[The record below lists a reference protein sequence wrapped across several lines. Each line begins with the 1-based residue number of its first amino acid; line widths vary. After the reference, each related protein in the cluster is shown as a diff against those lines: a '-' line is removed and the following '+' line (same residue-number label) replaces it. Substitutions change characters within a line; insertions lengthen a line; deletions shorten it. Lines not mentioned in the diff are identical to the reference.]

1 MKRIISSLCT
11 VLLAI
16 SAIGQNTTFKVG
28 DLTYEITSANTVEVH
43 DCATSATSVTIP
55 ETIVNTDDGITYNVT
70 SIGSNA
76 FWSCYNI
83 SSIEI
88 PNSITSIGASAF
100 VSCTTMTNIII
111 PNSVT
116 SIGNNAFQNCN
127 KLSSI
132 TLSNTLTSIGSS
144 TFRTCSSLISIVI
157 PNSVT
162 SISSQA
168 FLDCLSLTSVTLPE
182 NSIIAINAFDNA
194 GKRDT
199 INGVVY
205 AGNDTLNVSNYKF
218 TNTGFITFYLA
229 NQSYQATEASVEYCD
244 KNKSG
249 ALSIPESI
257 IHNGVSLP
265 ITVIKGKAFYNC
277 KYLTSI
283 TIPNTIKIIGTAGN
297 TSGAFE
303 NCSELKS
310 IIIGKNVEYIGKY
323 AFRTCKKLETITCL
337 AKIAPIFGDDVF
349 SNQANANKTLF
360 VPYGSNY
367 DSWQNIPYLKKT
379 NYLIQENDTV
389 TLQSDFMITNKVGL
403 INNGVLRIPYGKQLI
418 DTTNSVITGIIE
430 IETPILPTDKW
441 SFVGAPLSNYKLEA
455 IKPGTRDV
463 AVSTF
468 DYTTGN
474 WSNEWAT
481 IETPIGTGEGFFLWS
496 FANEPTV
503 FTTDSE
509 SGLQNY
515 SLNNAQEIVLTKN
528 LTTYQ
533 NGNWFALANP
543 YTFKLDVD
551 SIISQNKTK
560 IQGQDGIYKLN
571 NSGEFQYI
579 TEGEINVTEGFFL
592 NYTNSGKDTVRFS
605 KTQRKKNA
613 KTEKKKEYITLKLQD
628 KERETQLYF
637 SHNEKAKTN
646 YDIFDANKLFSLT
659 EITEPYFLTDG
670 VALVKEEV
678 DKLPYTATLNVRS
691 AESKEVKFII
701 DNIPEDIAVFL
712 LDNGQEILM
721 NNSAEYTTTITE
733 GENAERFQLLVKKQ
747 QRLEQI
753 KTNEITIRNQNRE
766 IYIETS
772 LDNLQVKVF
781 NSLGQEIFSTKEKI
795 FTLNKLS
802 AGAYLIK
809 AYNKNTIQT
818 AKIIIK

>member
-1 MKRIISSLCT
+1 MKKIVFLFFALLLANFVIGQETFQIENLTYKISS
-11 VLLAI
+11 
-16 SAIGQNTTFKVG
+16 S
-28 DLTYEITSANTVEVH
+28 NTVEVY
-43 DCATSATSVTIP
+43 DCETSATSVTIP
-55 ETIVNTDDGITYNVT
+55 ESVIAPNNSTTYNVT
-70 SIGSNA
+70 SIGEKA
-76 FWSCYNI
+76 FQYNY
-83 SSIEI
+83 SLEQVEI
-88 PNSITSIGASAF
+88 PNSVTTIGNSAF
-100 VSCTTMTNIII
+100 HNCTKLKEIII

-116 SIGNNAFQNCN
+116 TIGKNAFQKCN
-127 KLSSI
+127 NLPSI
-132 TLSNTLTSIGSS
+132 TLSNTLTSIDSNA
-144 TFRTCSSLISIVI
+144 FLDCSSLTTIVI

-162 SISSQA
+162 SIAHQA
-168 FLDCLSLTSVTLPE
+168 FANCSSLTSVTLPE
-182 NSIIAINAFDNA
+182 NATIAINAFDNA

-205 AGNDTLNVSNYKF
+205 SGNDTLNVSNYKF
-218 TNTGFITFYLA
+218 TNTGFLTFHLG
-229 NQSYQATEASVEYCD
+229 NETYQTTEASIEYCD
-244 KNKSG
+244 RNKIG
-249 ALSIPESI
+249 AFIIPESI
-257 IHNGVSLP
+257 THNGVSLST
-265 ITVIKGKAFYNC
+265 TVIKDDAFANC
-277 KYLTSI
+277 ANLTSI
-283 TIPNTIKIIGTAGN
+283 TIGKEI
-297 TSGAFE
+297 
-303 NCSELKS
+303 KS
-310 IIIGKNVEYIGKY
+310 IGNEAFYGCKNLGSII
-323 AFRTCKKLETITCL
+323 CL
-337 AKIAPIFGDDVF
+337 ATTAPKLGSQVF
-349 SNQANANKTLF
+349 NKTSNNRKLITPF
-360 VPYGSNY
+360 SSNY
-367 DSWQNIPYLKKT
+367 NFWKSYITWSKT
-379 NYLIQENDTV
+379 NYLIQENDTI
-389 TLQSDFMITNKVGL
+389 TLESDFMITNKVGL

-441 SFVGAPLSNYKLEA
+441 SFVGAPLSDYKLDA
-455 IKPGTRDV
+455 IKRGTRDV

-481 IETPIGTGEGFFLWS
+481 IATPIETGEGFLLWS

-509 SGLQNY
+509 GDLPDY
-515 SLNNAQEIVLTKN
+515 TLNNAQEIIVTKN

-571 NSGEFQYI
+571 NNGEFQYI

-592 NYTNSGKDTVRFS
+592 NYANSGKDTVSFS
-605 KTQRKKNA
+605 KTQRKRNA

-628 KERETQLYF
+628 KERETQLLF

-691 AESKEVKFII
+691 AESKEVQFRV
-701 DNIPEDIAVFL
+701 DNIPENITVFL

-733 GENAERFQLLVKKQ
+733 GKNAERFQLLVKKQ
-747 QRLEQI
+747 QRLEEI
-753 KTNEITIRNQNRE
+753 KTNEIAIKNNNRE

>member
-1 MKRIISSLCT
+1 MKKIVFLFFALLLANFVIGQETFQIGNLTYKISS
-11 VLLAI
+11 
-16 SAIGQNTTFKVG
+16 SNK
-28 DLTYEITSANTVEVH
+28 VEVY
-43 DCATSATSVTIP
+43 DCETSATSVTIP
-55 ETIVNTDDGITYNVT
+55 ESVIDTNNNTTYNVT
-70 SIGSNA
+70 SIGEKA
-76 FWSCYNI
+76 FQYNY
-83 SSIEI
+83 SLEQVEI
-88 PNSITSIGASAF
+88 PNSVTTIGNSAF
-100 VSCTTMTNIII
+100 HNCTKLKEIII

-116 SIGNNAFQNCN
+116 TIGKNAFQKCN
-127 KLSSI
+127 NLPSI
-132 TLSNTLTSIGSS
+132 TLSNTLTSIDSNA
-144 TFRTCSSLISIVI
+144 FLDCSSLTTIAI

-162 SISSQA
+162 SIAHQA
-168 FLDCLSLTSVTLPE
+168 FANCSSLTSVTLPE
-182 NSIIAINAFDNA
+182 NSIIAINAFENA

-244 KNKSG
+244 RSKIG
-249 ALSIPESI
+249 AFIIPESI
-257 IHNGVSLP
+257 THNGVSLST
-265 ITVIKGKAFYNC
+265 TVIKDNAFANYRE
-277 KYLTSI
+277 LTSI
-283 TIPNTIKIIGTAGN
+283 TIGKEIKNIEDA
-297 TSGAFE
+297 AFY
-303 NCSELKS
+303 NCSKLDS
-310 IIIGKNVEYIGKY
+310 II
-323 AFRTCKKLETITCL
+323 CL
-337 AKIAPIFGDDVF
+337 ATTAPKLGSQVF
-349 SNQANANKTLF
+349 NKTSNNRKLITPF
-360 VPYGSNY
+360 SSNY
-367 DSWQNIPYLKKT
+367 NFWKSYITWSKT
-379 NYLIQENDTV
+379 YHLIQENDTI
-389 TLQSDFMITNKVGL
+389 TLESDFMITNKVGL

-418 DTTNSVITGIIE
+418 DTTNGVITGIIE

-441 SFVGAPLSNYKLEA
+441 SFVGAPLSDYKLEV

-515 SLNNAQEIVLTKN
+515 SLNNAQEIIV
-528 LTTYQ
+528 YQ

-571 NSGEFQYI
+571 NNGEFQYI

-592 NYTNSGKDTVRFS
+592 NYANSGKDTVRFS
-605 KTQRKKNA
+605 KTQRKRNA

-628 KERETQLYF
+628 KERETQLLF

-678 DKLPYTATLNVRS
+678 DKLPYTATLNIRN
-691 AESKEVKFII
+691 AESKEIKFRV

-712 LDNGQEILM
+712 LDNRQEILM

-747 QRLEQI
+747 QRLEEI
-753 KTNEITIRNQNRE
+753 KTNEIAIKNNNRE

-772 LDNLQVKVF
+772 LDDLQVKVF

>member
-1 MKRIISSLCT
+1 MKKIVFLFFA
-11 VLLAI
+11 LLLTNLV
-16 SAIGQNTTFKVG
+16 IGQETFQIGVLIYKV
-28 DLTYEITSANTVEVH
+28 TSENTVEVN
-43 DCATSATSVTIP
+43 DCETSATSVIIP
-55 ETIVNTDDGITYNVT
+55 ENVINPNNGINYNVT
-70 SIGSNA
+70 SIGYKA
-76 FWSCYNI
+76 FYSYYNL

-88 PNSITSIGASAF
+88 PNSVTQIGANAF
-100 VSCTTMTNIII
+100 VSCTTMTNITI

-116 SIGNNAFQNCN
+116 TIGNNAFQGCN
-127 KLSSI
+127 NLSSI
-132 TLSNTLTSIGSS
+132 TLSNTLNSIGNN
-144 TFRTCSSLISIVI
+144 TFRNCINLTTIVI

-162 SISSQA
+162 SIASQA
-168 FLDCLSLTSVTLPE
+168 FLDCSSLTSVTLPE
-182 NSIIAINAFDNA
+182 NATIAINAFDNA

-218 TNTGFITFYLA
+218 TNTGFLTFHLGDET
-229 NQSYQATEASVEYCD
+229 YQATEASIEYCD
-244 KNKSG
+244 REKSG
-249 ALSIPESI
+249 AFFIPDSI
-257 IHNGVSLP
+257 IINCNSLP
-265 ITVIKGKAFYNC
+265 TTVIKDDAFANC
-277 KYLTSI
+277 TKLTSI
-283 TIPNTIKIIGTAGN
+283 TIGKEIKNIEDA
-297 TSGAFE
+297 AFY
-303 NCSELKS
+303 NCSKLDS
-310 IIIGKNVEYIGKY
+310 II
-323 AFRTCKKLETITCL
+323 CL
-337 AKIAPIFGDDVF
+337 ATTAPKLGSQVF
-349 SNQANANKTLF
+349 NETSNNRKLITPFSSNYNFWKYYITWNKT
-360 VPYGSNY
+360 Y
-367 DSWQNIPYLKKT
+367 
-379 NYLIQENDTV
+379 YLIQENDTV
-389 TLQSDFMITNKVGL
+389 TLESDFIITNKVGL

-441 SFVGAPLSNYKLEA
+441 SFVGAPLSDYKLEA
-455 IKPGTRDV
+455 IKRGTRDV

-481 IETPIGTGEGFFLWS
+481 IETPIETGEGFFLWS

-509 SGLQNY
+509 SDSQNY
-515 SLNNAQEIVLTKN
+515 SLNNAQEIIVTKN

-533 NGNWFALANP
+533 SGNWFALANP

-571 NSGEFQYI
+571 NNGEFQYI

-592 NYTNSGKDTVRFS
+592 NYANSGKDTVRFS
-605 KTQRKKNA
+605 KTQRKRNA

-691 AESKEVKFII
+691 SESKEIKFRV
-701 DNIPEDIAVFL
+701 DNIPEDITVFL

-721 NNSAEYTTTITE
+721 NNRAEYTTTITE

-747 QRLEQI
+747 QRLEEI
-753 KTNEITIRNQNRE
+753 KTNEIAIKNNNRE

-772 LDNLQVKVF
+772 LDNLQIKVF

-795 FTLNKLS
+795 FTLNQLS
-802 AGAYLIK
+802 VGAYLIK

>member
-1 MKRIISSLCT
+1 MKKIVFLFFA
-11 VLLAI
+11 LLLTNLV
-16 SAIGQNTTFKVG
+16 IGQETFQIGVLIYKV
-28 DLTYEITSANTVEVH
+28 TSENTVEVN
-43 DCATSATSVTIP
+43 DCETSATSVIIP
-55 ETIVNTDDGITYNVT
+55 ENVINPNNGINYNVT
-70 SIGSNA
+70 SIGYKA
-76 FWSCYNI
+76 FYSCYNL

-88 PNSITSIGASAF
+88 PNSVTQIGANAF
-100 VSCTTMTNIII
+100 VSCTTMTNITI

-116 SIGNNAFQNCN
+116 TIGNNAFQGCN
-127 KLSSI
+127 NLSSI
-132 TLSNTLTSIGSS
+132 TLSNTLNSIGNN
-144 TFRTCSSLISIVI
+144 TFRNCINLTTIVI

-162 SISSQA
+162 SIASQA
-168 FLDCLSLTSVTLPE
+168 FLDCSSLTSVTLPE
-182 NSIIAINAFDNA
+182 NATIAINAFDNA

-218 TNTGFITFYLA
+218 TNTGFLTFHLGDET
-229 NQSYQATEASVEYCD
+229 YQATEASIEYCD
-244 KNKSG
+244 REKSG
-249 ALSIPESI
+249 AFFIPDSI
-257 IHNGVSLP
+257 IINSNSLP
-265 ITVIKGKAFYNC
+265 TTVIKDDAFAHC
-277 KYLTSI
+277 KKLTSI
-283 TIPNTIKIIGTAGN
+283 TIGKEIKNIEDE
-297 TSGAFE
+297 AFYD
-303 NCSELKS
+303 CSELDS
-310 IIIGKNVEYIGKY
+310 II
-323 AFRTCKKLETITCL
+323 CL
-337 AKIAPIFGDDVF
+337 ATTAPKLGSQVF
-349 SNQANANKTLF
+349 KNTKNTRKLTIPF
-360 VPYGSNY
+360 GSNY
-367 DSWQNIPYLKKT
+367 KTWQNAITWKKT

-389 TLQSDFMITNKVGL
+389 SLESDFIITNKVGL

-430 IETPILPTDKW
+430 IETPILDTTKW
-441 SFVGAPLSNYKLEA
+441 SFVGAPLSDYKLEA

-515 SLNNAQEIVLTKN
+515 SLNNAQEIILTKN

-659 EITEPYFLTDG
+659 EATEPYFLTDG

-691 AESKEVKFII
+691 AESKEVKFIV
-701 DNIPEDIAVFL
+701 DNIPEDITVFL

-747 QRLEQI
+747 QRLEEI
-753 KTNEITIRNQNRE
+753 KTNEIAIKNNNRE

>member
-1 MKRIISSLCT
+1 MKKIVFLFFALLLANFVIGQETFQIENLTYKISS
-11 VLLAI
+11 
-16 SAIGQNTTFKVG
+16 S
-28 DLTYEITSANTVEVH
+28 NTVEVY
-43 DCATSATSVTIP
+43 DCDTSATSVTIP
-55 ETIVNTDDGITYNVT
+55 ESVIDTNNNTTYNVT
-70 SIGSNA
+70 SIGEKAFQYNYSLEQVEIPNSVTIIGNSAFHNCTKLEEIIIPNSITTIGNNAFQKCNKLPSITLSNTLNSIGSNA
-76 FWSCYNI
+76 FLDCSAL
-83 SSIEI
+83 SSIII
-88 PNSITSIGASAF
+88 PNSITSIAH
-100 VSCTTMTNIII
+100 
-111 PNSVT
+111 
-116 SIGNNAFQNCN
+116 
-127 KLSSI
+127 
-132 TLSNTLTSIGSS
+132 
-144 TFRTCSSLISIVI
+144 
-157 PNSVT
+157 
-162 SISSQA
+162 QA
-168 FLDCLSLTSVTLPE
+168 FANCSSLTSVTLPE
-182 NSIIAINAFDNA
+182 NSIIAINAFENA

-205 AGNDTLNVSNYKF
+205 AGNDTISVGENYKF

-229 NQSYQATEASVEYCD
+229 NQSYHTTEASIEYCD
-244 KNKSG
+244 REKSG
-249 ALSIPESI
+249 AFIIPDSITS
-257 IHNGVSLP
+257 NNKTYP

-277 KYLTSI
+277 EDLTSI
-283 TIPNTIKIIGTAGN
+283 IIPNTVKIIGTAGN

-303 NCSELKS
+303 NCKNLKS
-310 IIIGKNVEYIGKY
+310 ITIGCNVEYIGKY

-367 DSWQNIPYLKKT
+367 DSWQNIPYLKRT

-389 TLQSDFMITNKVGL
+389 SLESDFMITSKVGL

-441 SFVGAPLSNYKLEA
+441 SFVGAPLSDYKLEA

-509 SGLQNY
+509 NDLQNY
-515 SLNNAQEIVLTKN
+515 SLNNAQEIIVTKN

-571 NSGEFQYI
+571 NNGEFQYI

-592 NYTNSGKDTVRFS
+592 NYANSGKDTVRFS

-691 AESKEVKFII
+691 AESKEIKFRV
-701 DNIPEDIAVFL
+701 DNIPEDITVFL
-712 LDNGQEILM
+712 LDNKQEILM
-721 NNSAEYTTTITE
+721 NNGEEYTTTITE
-733 GENAERFQLLVKKQ
+733 GENTERFQLLVKKQ

-753 KTNEITIRNQNRE
+753 KTNEIAIKNNNRE

-772 LDNLQVKVF
+772 LDDLQVKVF
-781 NSLGQEIFSTKEKI
+781 NSLGQEIFSTTDKI
-795 FTLNKLS
+795 FTLNQLP
-802 AGAYLIK
+802 AGTYLIK
-809 AYNKNTIQT
+809 AYCKSAIQT

>member
-1 MKRIISSLCT
+1 MKKIVFLFFALLLANFVIGQETFQIENLTYKISS
-11 VLLAI
+11 
-16 SAIGQNTTFKVG
+16 S
-28 DLTYEITSANTVEVH
+28 NTVEVY
-43 DCATSATSVTIP
+43 DCETSATSVTIP
-55 ETIVNTDDGITYNVT
+55 ESVIDTNNNTTYNVT
-70 SIGSNA
+70 SIGEKA
-76 FWSCYNI
+76 FQYNY
-83 SSIEI
+83 SLEQ
-88 PNSITSIGASAF
+88 
-100 VSCTTMTNIII
+100 VEI

-116 SIGNNAFQNCN
+116 
-127 KLSSI
+127 
-132 TLSNTLTSIGSS
+132 
-144 TFRTCSSLISIVI
+144 V
-157 PNSVT
+157 
-162 SISSQA
+162 
-168 FLDCLSLTSVTLPE
+168 
-182 NSIIAINAFDNA
+182 IAINAFDNA

-199 INGVVY
+199 INGIVY

-218 TNTGFITFYLA
+218 TNIGFLKFHLGNET
-229 NQSYQATEASVEYCD
+229 YQTTEASVVYCD
-244 KNKSG
+244 RDKSG
-249 ALSIPESI
+249 AVI
-257 IHNGVSLP
+257 ICDTITFNGNPYPV
-265 ITVIKGKAFYNC
+265 TFIKGKAFYNC
-277 KYLTSI
+277 DHITSA
-283 TIPNTIKIIGTAGN
+283 TIPNTVVAIGRNGDTQ
-297 TSGAFE
+297 GAFD
-303 NCSELKS
+303 NCNNLLSVTIGCNVKS
-310 IIIGKNVEYIGKY
+310 IGENAFYNCINLDSIVCLASASPTLYRY
-323 AFRTCKKLETITCL
+323 AFKNIKNTRKRTI
-337 AKIAPIFGDDVF
+337 PF
-349 SNQANANKTLF
+349 
-360 VPYGSNY
+360 GSNY
-367 DSWQNIPYLKKT
+367 NAWEDSYAWSKT
-379 NYLIQENDTV
+379 YYLIQENDTV
-389 TLQSDFMITNKVGL
+389 SLESDFMITRKVGL

-430 IETPILPTDKW
+430 IETPILDTTKW
-441 SFVGAPLSNYKLEA
+441 SFVGAPLSDYKLEA

-468 DYTTGN
+468 DYTTGI

-515 SLNNAQEIVLTKN
+515 SLNNAQEIILTKN

-533 NGNWFALANP
+533 NGYWFALANP

-571 NSGEFQYI
+571 NNGEFQYI

-592 NYTNSGKDTVRFS
+592 NYANSGKDTVRFS
-605 KTQRKKNA
+605 KTQRKRNA

-628 KERETQLYF
+628 KERETQLLF

-691 AESKEVKFII
+691 AESKEVKFIV
-701 DNIPEDIAVFL
+701 DNIPEDITVFL

-747 QRLEQI
+747 QRLEEI
-753 KTNEITIRNQNRE
+753 KTNEIAIKNNNRE

>member
-1 MKRIISSLCT
+1 MKKIVFLFFALLLANFVIGQETFQIENLTYKISS
-11 VLLAI
+11 
-16 SAIGQNTTFKVG
+16 S
-28 DLTYEITSANTVEVH
+28 NTVEVY
-43 DCATSATSVTIP
+43 DCETSATSVTIP
-55 ETIVNTDDGITYNVT
+55 ESVIDTNNNTTYNVT
-70 SIGSNA
+70 SIGEKA
-76 FWSCYNI
+76 FQYNY
-83 SSIEI
+83 SLEQVEI
-88 PNSITSIGASAF
+88 PNSVTTIGNSAF
-100 VSCTTMTNIII
+100 HNCTKLKEIII

-116 SIGNNAFQNCN
+116 TIGKNAFQKCN
-127 KLSSI
+127 NLPSI
-132 TLSNTLTSIGSS
+132 TLSNTLTSIDSNA
-144 TFRTCSSLISIVI
+144 FLDCSSLATIAI

-162 SISSQA
+162 SIAHQA
-168 FLDCLSLTSVTLPE
+168 FANCSSLTSVTLPE
-182 NSIIAINAFDNA
+182 NATIAINAFDNA

-218 TNTGFITFYLA
+218 TNTGFITFYLN
-229 NQSYQATEASVEYCD
+229 NQSYQTTEASVEYCD
-244 KNKSG
+244 RSKIG
-249 ALSIPESI
+249 AFIIPESI
-257 IHNGVSLP
+257 THNGVSLST
-265 ITVIKGKAFYNC
+265 TVIKDDAFANC
-277 KYLTSI
+277 TELTSI
-283 TIPNTIKIIGTAGN
+283 TIGKEIKNIEDE
-297 TSGAFE
+297 AFY
-303 NCSELKS
+303 NCSKLDS
-310 IIIGKNVEYIGKY
+310 II
-323 AFRTCKKLETITCL
+323 CL
-337 AKIAPIFGDDVF
+337 ATTAPKLGSQVF
-349 SNQANANKTLF
+349 KKTSNNRKLITPF
-360 VPYGSNY
+360 GSNY
-367 DSWQNIPYLKKT
+367 TAWEDPYAWSKT
-379 NYLIQENDTV
+379 YHLIQENDTI
-389 TLQSDFMITNKVGL
+389 TLESDFMITRKVGL
-403 INNGVLRIPYGKQLI
+403 INNGVLRIPYSKQLI

-441 SFVGAPLSNYKLEA
+441 SFVGAPLSDYKLEV

-515 SLNNAQEIVLTKN
+515 SLNNAQEIIVTKN

-571 NSGEFQYI
+571 NNGEFQYI

-592 NYTNSGKDTVRFS
+592 NYANSGKDTVRFS
-605 KTQRKKNA
+605 KTQRKRNA

-628 KERETQLYF
+628 KERETQLLF

-691 AESKEVKFII
+691 AESKEVQFRV
-701 DNIPEDIAVFL
+701 DNIPENITVFL

-733 GENAERFQLLVKKQ
+733 GENAARFQLLVKKQ
-747 QRLEQI
+747 QRLEEI
-753 KTNEITIRNQNRE
+753 KTNEIAIKNNNRE

>member
-1 MKRIISSLCT
+1 MKKIVFLFFALLLANFVIGQEPFQIENLTYKISS
-11 VLLAI
+11 
-16 SAIGQNTTFKVG
+16 S
-28 DLTYEITSANTVEVH
+28 NTVEVY
-43 DCATSATSVTIP
+43 DCETSATSVTIP
-55 ETIVNTDDGITYNVT
+55 ESVIDPNNNTTYNVT
-70 SIGSNA
+70 SIGEKA
-76 FWSCYNI
+76 FQYNY
-83 SSIEI
+83 SLEQVEI
-88 PNSITSIGASAF
+88 PNSVTTIGNSAF
-100 VSCTTMTNIII
+100 HNCTKLKEIII

-116 SIGNNAFQNCN
+116 TIGKNAFQKCN
-127 KLSSI
+127 NLPSI
-132 TLSNTLTSIGSS
+132 TLSNTLTSIDSNA
-144 TFRTCSSLISIVI
+144 FLDCSSLTTIAI

-162 SISSQA
+162 SIAHQA
-168 FLDCLSLTSVTLPE
+168 FANCSSLTSVTLPE
-182 NSIIAINAFDNA
+182 NATIAINAFDNA

-199 INGVVY
+199 INGIVY

-218 TNTGFITFYLA
+218 TNTGFITFYLN

-244 KNKSG
+244 RSKIG
-249 ALSIPESI
+249 AFIIPESI
-257 IHNGVSLP
+257 THNGVSLST
-265 ITVIKGKAFYNC
+265 TVIKDDAFANC
-277 KYLTSI
+277 TELTSI
-283 TIPNTIKIIGTAGN
+283 TIGKEIKNIEDE
-297 TSGAFE
+297 AFY
-303 NCSELKS
+303 NCSKLDS
-310 IIIGKNVEYIGKY
+310 II
-323 AFRTCKKLETITCL
+323 CL
-337 AKIAPIFGDDVF
+337 ATTAPKLGSQVF
-349 SNQANANKTLF
+349 NKTSNNRKLITPF
-360 VPYGSNY
+360 SSNY
-367 DSWQNIPYLKKT
+367 SFWKSYITWSKT
-379 NYLIQENDTV
+379 YYLIQENETK
-389 TLQSDFMITNKVGL
+389 TLESDFMITNKVGL

-430 IETPILPTDKW
+430 IETPILDTTKW
-441 SFVGAPLSNYKLEA
+441 SFVGAPLSDYKLEA

-509 SGLQNY
+509 GDLPDY
-515 SLNNAQEIVLTKN
+515 TLNNAQEITVTKN

-571 NSGEFQYI
+571 NNGEFQYI

-592 NYTNSGKDTVRFS
+592 NYANSGKDTVRFS

-691 AESKEVKFII
+691 AESKEVQFRV
-701 DNIPEDIAVFL
+701 DNIPENITVFL

-747 QRLEQI
+747 QRLEEI
-753 KTNEITIRNQNRE
+753 KTNEIAIKNNNRE

-772 LDNLQVKVF
+772 LDNLQVKIF
-781 NSLGQEIFSTKEKI
+781 NSLGQEVLSTKEKI

>member
-1 MKRIISSLCT
+1 MKRLISSLCA
-11 VLLAI
+11 VLLTI
-16 SAIGQNTTFKVG
+16 SAIGQNPFTVG
-28 DLTYEITSANTVEVH
+28 DLIYEITSANTVEVH
-43 DCATSATSVTIP
+43 DWATSAASVTIP
-55 ETIVNTDDGITYNVT
+55 ESIVNNGTTYSVT
-70 SIGSNA
+70 AIGEKA
-76 FWSCYNI
+76 FQYNYNL
-83 SSIEI
+83 EEVTI
-88 PNSITSIGASAF
+88 PNSITTIGNNAF
-100 VSCTTMTNIII
+100 HNCTKLEEIII

-116 SIGNNAFQNCN
+116 SIGNNVFQKCN
-127 KLSSI
+127 KLLSI
-132 TLSNTLTSIGSS
+132 TLSNTLTFIGSNA
-144 TFRTCSSLISIVI
+144 FLDCSSLSSIII

-162 SISSQA
+162 FISSQA
-168 FLDCLSLTSVTLPE
+168 FLNCKALTSVTLPE
-182 NSIIAINAFDNA
+182 NATIAINAFENA

-244 KNKSG
+244 RSKIG
-249 ALSIPESI
+249 AFIIPESI
-257 IHNGVSLP
+257 THNGVSLST
-265 ITVIKGKAFYNC
+265 TVIKDNAFANC
-277 KYLTSI
+277 MKLTSI
-283 TIPNTIKIIGTAGN
+283 TIGKEIKNIEDA
-297 TSGAFE
+297 AFY
-303 NCSELKS
+303 NCSKLDS
-310 IIIGKNVEYIGKY
+310 II
-323 AFRTCKKLETITCL
+323 CL
-337 AKIAPIFGDDVF
+337 ATTAPKLGSQVF
-349 SNQANANKTLF
+349 NQTSSSRKLITPFSGNYSFWKSYITWSKT
-360 VPYGSNY
+360 YH
-367 DSWQNIPYLKKT
+367 
-379 NYLIQENDTV
+379 LIQENDTI
-389 TLQSDFMITNKVGL
+389 TLESDFMITNKVGL

-418 DTTNSVITGIIE
+418 DTTNGIITGIIE
-430 IETPILPTDKW
+430 VETDILSNSRW
-441 SFVGAPLSNYKLEA
+441 SFVGAPFSNYKLDA
-455 IKPGTRDV
+455 IKRGTRDV

-474 WSNEWAT
+474 WSSNWAT
-481 IETPIGTGEGFFLWS
+481 IETPIGLGEGFFLWS
-496 FANEPTV
+496 FANEKTV

-509 SGLQNY
+509 IDLQNY
-515 SLNNAQEIVLTKN
+515 SLNNASEITVTKN

-613 KTEKKKEYITLKLQD
+613 KTEKKKQYIKVKMQD
-628 KERETQLYF
+628 GERETQLLF
-637 SHNEKAKTN
+637 SYNKQAKTN
-646 YDIFDANKLFSLT
+646 YDIFDANKLFSPS
-659 EITEPYFLTDG
+659 EITEPYFLTENI
-670 VALVKEEV
+670 ALVKEEV

-691 AESKEVKFII
+691 SESKEIKFRV
-701 DNIPEDIAVFL
+701 DNIPEDITVFL
-712 LDNGQEILM
+712 LDNRQEILM

-766 IYIETS
+766 IYIETP
-772 LDNLQVKVF
+772 LDNLQVKIF

-809 AYNKNTIQT
+809 AYNKNIIQT

>member
-1 MKRIISSLCT
+1 MKKIVFLFFA
-11 VLLAI
+11 LLLTNLV
-16 SAIGQNTTFKVG
+16 IGQETFQIGVLIYKV
-28 DLTYEITSANTVEVH
+28 TSENTVEVN
-43 DCATSATSVTIP
+43 DCETSATSVIIP
-55 ETIVNTDDGITYNVT
+55 ENVINPNNGINYNVT
-70 SIGSNA
+70 SIGYKA
-76 FWSCYNI
+76 FYSCYNL

-88 PNSITSIGASAF
+88 PNSVTQIGANAF
-100 VSCTTMTNIII
+100 VSCTTMTNITI

-116 SIGNNAFQNCN
+116 TIGNNAFQGCN

-132 TLSNTLTSIGSS
+132 TLSNTLTSIGST
-144 TFRTCSSLISIVI
+144 TFRNCSSLSSIII

-162 SISSQA
+162 SIFSQA

-182 NSIIAINAFDNA
+182 NATIAINAFDNA

-218 TNTGFITFYLA
+218 TNTGFLTFHLGDET
-229 NQSYQATEASVEYCD
+229 YQATEASIEYCD
-244 KNKSG
+244 REKSG
-249 ALSIPESI
+249 AFFIPDSI
-257 IHNGVSLP
+257 IINCNSLP
-265 ITVIKGKAFYNC
+265 TTVIKDDAFANC
-277 KYLTSI
+277 TKLTSI
-283 TIPNTIKIIGTAGN
+283 TIGKEIKNIEDA
-297 TSGAFE
+297 AFY
-303 NCSELKS
+303 NCSKLDS
-310 IIIGKNVEYIGKY
+310 II
-323 AFRTCKKLETITCL
+323 CL
-337 AKIAPIFGDDVF
+337 ATTAPKLGSQVF
-349 SNQANANKTLF
+349 NETSNNRKLITPF
-360 VPYGSNY
+360 SSNY
-367 DSWQNIPYLKKT
+367 NFWKYYITWSKT
-379 NYLIQENDTV
+379 YYLIQENDTI
-389 TLQSDFMITNKVGL
+389 TLESDFMIPKKVGL

-481 IETPIGTGEGFFLWS
+481 IESPIGTGEGFFLWS

-515 SLNNAQEIVLTKN
+515 SLNNAQEIIVTKN

-533 NGNWFALANP
+533 SGNWFALANP

-571 NSGEFQYI
+571 NNGEFQYI

-592 NYTNSGKDTVRFS
+592 NYANSGKDTVRFS

-691 AESKEVKFII
+691 SESKEVKFRV
-701 DNIPEDIAVFL
+701 DNIPEDIAIFL

-721 NNSAEYTTTITE
+721 NNSEEYTTTITE

-747 QRLEQI
+747 QRLEEI
-753 KTNEITIRNQNRE
+753 KTNEIAIKNNNRE

-772 LDNLQVKVF
+772 LDNLQIKVF

-795 FTLNKLS
+795 FTLNQLS
-802 AGAYLIK
+802 VGAYLIK

>member
-1 MKRIISSLCT
+1 MKKIVFLFFALLLANFVIGQETFQIENLTYKISS
-11 VLLAI
+11 
-16 SAIGQNTTFKVG
+16 S
-28 DLTYEITSANTVEVH
+28 NTVEVY
-43 DCATSATSVTIP
+43 DCKTSATSVTIP
-55 ETIVNTDDGITYNVT
+55 DSVIDPNNNTTYNVT
-70 SIGSNA
+70 SIGEKA
-76 FWSCYNI
+76 FQYNY
-83 SSIEI
+83 SLEQ
-88 PNSITSIGASAF
+88 
-100 VSCTTMTNIII
+100 VEI

-116 SIGNNAFQNCN
+116 TIGNSAFHNCTKLKEIIIPDSVTTIGKNAFQKCN
-127 KLSSI
+127 NLPSI
-132 TLSNTLTSIGSS
+132 TLSNTLTSIDSNA
-144 TFRTCSSLISIVI
+144 FLDCSSLTTIAI

-162 SISSQA
+162 SIAHQA
-168 FLDCLSLTSVTLPE
+168 FANCSSLTSVTLPE

-218 TNTGFITFYLA
+218 TNTGFITFYLS
-229 NQSYQATEASVEYCD
+229 NQSYQTTEASVEYCD

-257 IHNGVSLP
+257 IHNGVSLL

-277 KYLTSI
+277 KDLTSI

-349 SNQANANKTLF
+349 SNKANANKTLF

-389 TLQSDFMITNKVGL
+389 SLESDFMITNEVGL

-430 IETPILPTDKW
+430 IETPILDTTKW

-481 IETPIGTGEGFFLWS
+481 IETPIETGEGFFLWS

-515 SLNNAQEIVLTKN
+515 SLNNAQEIIVTKN

-533 NGNWFALANP
+533 SGNWFALANP

-571 NSGEFQYI
+571 NNGEFQYI

-592 NYTNSGKDTVRFS
+592 NYANSGKDTVRFS
-605 KTQRKKNA
+605 KTQRKRNA
-613 KTEKKKEYITLKLQD
+613 KTEKKKEYITLKLKD

-691 AESKEVKFII
+691 SESKEIKFRV

-712 LDNGQEILM
+712 LDNKQEILM
-721 NNSAEYTTTITE
+721 NNGEEYTTTITE

-766 IYIETS
+766 IYIETP
-772 LDNLQVKVF
+772 LDNLQIKVF

-795 FTLNKLS
+795 FTLNQLS
-802 AGAYLIK
+802 VGAYLIK

>member
-182 NSIIAINAFDNA
+182 NATIAINAFENA

-218 TNTGFITFYLA
+218 TNTGFITFYLN
-229 NQSYQATEASVEYCD
+229 NQSYQTTEASVEYCD
-244 KNKSG
+244 RSKSG
-249 ALSIPESI
+249 AFTIPNSIT
-257 IHNGVSLP
+257 HNGVSLP
-265 ITVIKGKAFYNC
+265 VTIIKDNAFANCTNLISISMGNNIKFIDDEAFYGSSN
-277 KYLTSI
+277 LDSFI
-283 TIPNTIKIIGTAGN
+283 
-297 TSGAFE
+297 
-303 NCSELKS
+303 
-310 IIIGKNVEYIGKY
+310 
-323 AFRTCKKLETITCL
+323 CL
-337 AKIAPIFGDDVF
+337 AKTAPKLGSQVF
-349 SNQANANKTLF
+349 KSTSSSRKLTIS
-360 VPYGSNY
+360 YGSNY
-367 DSWQNIPYLKKT
+367 VTWQDAITWKRT

-389 TLQSDFMITNKVGL
+389 TLESDFMITNKVGL

-441 SFVGAPLSNYKLEA
+441 SFVGAPLSDYKLEA

-515 SLNNAQEIVLTKN
+515 SLNNAQEIIVTKN

-571 NSGEFQYI
+571 NNGEFQYI

-592 NYTNSGKDTVRFS
+592 NYANSGKDTVRFS
-605 KTQRKKNA
+605 KTQRKRNA

-637 SHNEKAKTN
+637 SHNEQAKTN

-659 EITEPYFLTDG
+659 EITEPYFLTDS

-691 AESKEVKFII
+691 AESKEVKFRV

-712 LDNGQEILM
+712 LDNKQEILM
-721 NNSAEYTTTITE
+721 NNGEEYTTTITE

>member
-1 MKRIISSLCT
+1 MKKIVFLFFALLLANFVIGQETFQIENLTYKISS
-11 VLLAI
+11 
-16 SAIGQNTTFKVG
+16 S
-28 DLTYEITSANTVEVH
+28 NTVEVY
-43 DCATSATSVTIP
+43 DCETSATSVTIP
-55 ETIVNTDDGITYNVT
+55 ESVIDTNNNTTYNVT
-70 SIGSNA
+70 SIGEKA
-76 FWSCYNI
+76 FQYNY
-83 SSIEI
+83 SLEQ
-88 PNSITSIGASAF
+88 
-100 VSCTTMTNIII
+100 VEI

-116 SIGNNAFQNCN
+116 
-127 KLSSI
+127 
-132 TLSNTLTSIGSS
+132 
-144 TFRTCSSLISIVI
+144 V
-157 PNSVT
+157 
-162 SISSQA
+162 
-168 FLDCLSLTSVTLPE
+168 
-182 NSIIAINAFDNA
+182 IAINAFDNA

-199 INGVVY
+199 INGIVY

-218 TNTGFITFYLA
+218 TNIGFLKFHLGNET
-229 NQSYQATEASVEYCD
+229 YQTTEASVVYCD
-244 KNKSG
+244 RDKSG
-249 ALSIPESI
+249 AVI
-257 IHNGVSLP
+257 ICDTITFNGNPYPV
-265 ITVIKGKAFYNC
+265 TFIKGKAFYNC
-277 KYLTSI
+277 DHITSA
-283 TIPNTIKIIGTAGN
+283 TIPNTVVA
-297 TSGAFE
+297 
-303 NCSELKS
+303 
-310 IIIGKNVEYIGKY
+310 IGKNGDTQGAFDNCNNLLSVTIGCNVKSIGENAFYNCINLDSIVCLASASPTLYRY
-323 AFRTCKKLETITCL
+323 AFKNIKNTRKRTI
-337 AKIAPIFGDDVF
+337 PF
-349 SNQANANKTLF
+349 
-360 VPYGSNY
+360 GSNY
-367 DSWQNIPYLKKT
+367 NAWEDSYAWSKT
-379 NYLIQENDTV
+379 YYLIQENETK
-389 TLQSDFMITNKVGL
+389 TLESDFMITRKVGL

-430 IETPILPTDKW
+430 IETPILDTTKW
-441 SFVGAPLSNYKLEA
+441 SFVGAPLSDYKLEA

-515 SLNNAQEIVLTKN
+515 SLNNAQEIILTKN

-637 SHNEKAKTN
+637 SHNKKAKTN

-691 AESKEVKFII
+691 AESKEVKFIV
-701 DNIPEDIAVFL
+701 DNIPEDITVFL
-712 LDNGQEILM
+712 LDNRQEILM

-747 QRLEQI
+747 QRLEEI

>member
-1 MKRIISSLCT
+1 MKKIVFLFFALLLANFVIGQETFQIGNLTYKISS
-11 VLLAI
+11 
-16 SAIGQNTTFKVG
+16 S
-28 DLTYEITSANTVEVH
+28 NTVEVH
-43 DCATSATSVTIP
+43 YCEDSATSVTIP
-55 ETIVNTDDGITYNVT
+55 ESVIDTNNNTTYNVT
-70 SIGSNA
+70 SIGEKAFQYNYSLEQVEIPNSVTIIGNNA
-76 FWSCYNI
+76 FHNCTKLEEI
-83 SSIEI
+83 II
-88 PNSITSIGASAF
+88 PNSITTIGNNAFQKCNKLPSITLSNTLNSIGSNAFLDCSAL
-100 VSCTTMTNIII
+100 SSIII

-116 SIGNNAFQNCN
+116 SIAH
-127 KLSSI
+127 
-132 TLSNTLTSIGSS
+132 
-144 TFRTCSSLISIVI
+144 
-157 PNSVT
+157 
-162 SISSQA
+162 QA
-168 FLDCLSLTSVTLPE
+168 FANCSSLTSVTLPE
-182 NSIIAINAFDNA
+182 NATIAINAFDNA

-218 TNTGFITFYLA
+218 TNTGFITFYLN
-229 NQSYQATEASVEYCD
+229 NQSYQTTEASVEYCD

-257 IHNGVSLP
+257 IHNGVSLL

-277 KYLTSI
+277 KDLTSI

-349 SNQANANKTLF
+349 SNKANANKTLF

-389 TLQSDFMITNKVGL
+389 SLESDFMITNEVGL

-430 IETPILPTDKW
+430 IETPILDTTKW

-481 IETPIGTGEGFFLWS
+481 IESPIGTGEGFFLWS

-515 SLNNAQEIVLTKN
+515 SLNNAQEIIVTKN

-533 NGNWFALANP
+533 SGNWFALANP

-571 NSGEFQYI
+571 NNGEFQYI

-592 NYTNSGKDTVRFS
+592 NYANSGKDTVRFS

-691 AESKEVKFII
+691 SESKEIKFRV
-701 DNIPEDIAVFL
+701 DNIPENITVFL

-747 QRLEQI
+747 QRLEEI
-753 KTNEITIRNQNRE
+753 KTNEIAIKNNNRE

>member
-1 MKRIISSLCT
+1 MKRIISSLCA
-11 VLLAI
+11 VLLSVSAI
-16 SAIGQNTTFKVG
+16 SQNTFTVG
-28 DLTYEITSANTVEVH
+28 NLTYEITSENTVEVH
-43 DCATSATSVTIP
+43 DCATSAISVTIP
-55 ETIVNTDDGITYNVT
+55 ETINTNDGITYNVT

-76 FWSCYNI
+76 FQYNY
-83 SSIEI
+83 SLEEV
-88 PNSITSIGASAF
+88 T
-100 VSCTTMTNIII
+100 I

-116 SIGNNAFQNCN
+116 A
-127 KLSSI
+127 
-132 TLSNTLTSIGSS
+132 
-144 TFRTCSSLISIVI
+144 
-157 PNSVT
+157 
-162 SISSQA
+162 
-168 FLDCLSLTSVTLPE
+168 
-182 NSIIAINAFDNA
+182 IAISAFDNA

-199 INGVVY
+199 INGIVY

-218 TNTGFITFYLA
+218 TNIGFLKFHLGNET
-229 NQSYQATEASVEYCD
+229 YQTTEASVVYCD
-244 KNKSG
+244 RDKSG
-249 ALSIPESI
+249 AVI
-257 IHNGVSLP
+257 ICDTITFNGNPYPV
-265 ITVIKGKAFYNC
+265 TFIKGKAFYNC
-277 KYLTSI
+277 DHITSA
-283 TIPNTIKIIGTAGN
+283 TIPNTVVAIGRNGDTQ
-297 TSGAFE
+297 GAFD
-303 NCSELKS
+303 NCNNLLSVTIGCNVKS
-310 IIIGKNVEYIGKY
+310 IGENAFYKCINLDSIVCLASASPTLYRY
-323 AFRTCKKLETITCL
+323 AFKNIKNTRKRTI
-337 AKIAPIFGDDVF
+337 PF
-349 SNQANANKTLF
+349 
-360 VPYGSNY
+360 GSNY
-367 DSWQNIPYLKKT
+367 NAWEDSYAWSKT
-379 NYLIQENDTV
+379 YYLIQENETK
-389 TLQSDFMITNKVGL
+389 TLESDFIITNEVGL

-430 IETPILPTDKW
+430 IETPILDNTKW
-441 SFVGAPLSNYKLEA
+441 SFIGAPLSDYKLEA
-455 IKPGTRDV
+455 IKRGTRDV

-481 IETPIGTGEGFFLWS
+481 IETPIETGEGFFLWS

-509 SGLQNY
+509 SDSQNY
-515 SLNNAQEIVLTKN
+515 SLNNAQEIIVTKN

-533 NGNWFALANP
+533 SGNWFALANP

-571 NSGEFQYI
+571 NNGEFQYI

-592 NYTNSGKDTVRFS
+592 NYANSGKDTVRFS
-605 KTQRKKNA
+605 KTQRKRNA

-691 AESKEVKFII
+691 SESKEIKFRV
-701 DNIPEDIAVFL
+701 DNIPENITVFL

-747 QRLEQI
+747 QRLEEI
-753 KTNEITIRNQNRE
+753 KTNEIAIKNNNRE

>member
-1 MKRIISSLCT
+1 MKRLISSLCAVILT
-11 VLLAI
+11 I
-16 SAIGQNTTFKVG
+16 SAIGQNPFTVG
-28 DLTYEITSANTVEVH
+28 YLTYEITSANTVEVH
-43 DCATSATSVTIP
+43 DCDRYATSVTIP
-55 ETIVNTDDGITYNVT
+55 ESIVNNGTTYSVT
-70 SIGSNA
+70 AIGEKA
-76 FWSCYNI
+76 FWSCYNL

-144 TFRTCSSLISIVI
+144 TFRNCSSLSSIII

-162 SISSQA
+162 SIFSQA
-168 FLDCLSLTSVTLPE
+168 FLDCLSLSSVTLPE
-182 NSIIAINAFDNA
+182 NATIAINAFDNA

-244 KNKSG
+244 RSKIG
-249 ALSIPESI
+249 AFIIPESI
-257 IHNGVSLP
+257 THNGVSLP
-265 ITVIKGKAFYNC
+265 TTVIKDDAFANC
-277 KYLTSI
+277 MGLTSI
-283 TIPNTIKIIGTAGN
+283 TIGKEIKNIEDE
-297 TSGAFE
+297 AFYR
-303 NCSELKS
+303 CSQLDS
-310 IIIGKNVEYIGKY
+310 II
-323 AFRTCKKLETITCL
+323 CL
-337 AKIAPIFGDDVF
+337 ATTAPKLGSQVFNQTSSSRKLTIPFGSDYE
-349 SNQANANKTLF
+349 T
-360 VPYGSNY
+360 
-367 DSWQNIPYLKKT
+367 WQNAITWQKT
-379 NYLIQENDTV
+379 YHLIQENDTI
-389 TLQSDFMITNKVGL
+389 TLESDFMITNKVGL

-418 DTTNSVITGIIE
+418 DTTNSVITGLIE
-430 IETPILPTDKW
+430 IETPILDTTKW
-441 SFVGAPLSNYKLEA
+441 SFVGAPLSDYKLEA

-468 DYTTGN
+468 DYATGN
-474 WSNEWAT
+474 WSNDWAT
-481 IETPIGTGEGFFLWS
+481 IATPVETGEGFLLWS

-509 SGLQNY
+509 GDLPNY
-515 SLNNAQEIVLTKN
+515 TLNNAQEITVTKN

-543 YTFKLDVD
+543 YTFKLDAD
-551 SIISQNKTK
+551 KFIETNKTK
-560 IQGQDGIYKLN
+560 LQGQDGIYKLN
-571 NSGEFQYI
+571 NNGEFQYI
-579 TEGEINVTEGFFL
+579 TQGEINLTEGFFV
-592 NYTNSGKDTVRFS
+592 NYVSSGEQTVTFA
-605 KTQRKKNA
+605 KNQRLTTTKA
-613 KTEKKKEYITLKLQD
+613 EKKKEYIKLKMHD
-628 KERETQLYF
+628 GERETQLLF
-637 SHNEKAKTN
+637 SHNEQAKTN

-659 EITEPYFLTDG
+659 EATEPYFLIDG

-691 AESKEVKFII
+691 SESKEIKFRV

-712 LDNGQEILM
+712 LDNKQEILM
-721 NNSAEYTTTITE
+721 NNGEEYTTTITE

-781 NSLGQEIFSTKEKI
+781 NSLGQEIFSTTDKI
-795 FTLNKLS
+795 FTLNQLP
-802 AGAYLIK
+802 AGTYLIK
-809 AYNKNTIQT
+809 AYCKSAIQT

>member
-1 MKRIISSLCT
+1 MKKIVFLFFALLLANFVIGQETFQIENLTYKISS
-11 VLLAI
+11 
-16 SAIGQNTTFKVG
+16 S
-28 DLTYEITSANTVEVH
+28 NTVEVY
-43 DCATSATSVTIP
+43 DCETSATSVTIP
-55 ETIVNTDDGITYNVT
+55 ESVIDTNNNTTYNVT
-70 SIGSNA
+70 SIGEKA
-76 FWSCYNI
+76 FQYNY
-83 SSIEI
+83 SLEQ
-88 PNSITSIGASAF
+88 
-100 VSCTTMTNIII
+100 VEI

-116 SIGNNAFQNCN
+116 
-127 KLSSI
+127 
-132 TLSNTLTSIGSS
+132 
-144 TFRTCSSLISIVI
+144 V
-157 PNSVT
+157 
-162 SISSQA
+162 
-168 FLDCLSLTSVTLPE
+168 
-182 NSIIAINAFDNA
+182 IAINAFDNA

-199 INGVVY
+199 INGIVY

-218 TNTGFITFYLA
+218 TNIGFLKFHLGNET
-229 NQSYQATEASVEYCD
+229 YQTTEASVVYCD
-244 KNKSG
+244 RDKSG
-249 ALSIPESI
+249 AVI
-257 IHNGVSLP
+257 ICDTITFNGNPYPV
-265 ITVIKGKAFYNC
+265 TFIKGKAFYNC
-277 KYLTSI
+277 DHITSA
-283 TIPNTIKIIGTAGN
+283 TIPNTVVAIGRNGDTQ
-297 TSGAFE
+297 GAFD
-303 NCSELKS
+303 NCNNLLSVTIGCNVKS
-310 IIIGKNVEYIGKY
+310 IGENAFYNCINLDSIVCLASASPTLYRY
-323 AFRTCKKLETITCL
+323 AFKNIKNTRKRTI
-337 AKIAPIFGDDVF
+337 PF
-349 SNQANANKTLF
+349 
-360 VPYGSNY
+360 GSNY
-367 DSWQNIPYLKKT
+367 NAWEDSYAWSKT
-379 NYLIQENDTV
+379 YYLIQENETK
-389 TLQSDFMITNKVGL
+389 TLESDFMITRKVGL

-430 IETPILPTDKW
+430 IETPILDTTKW
-441 SFVGAPLSNYKLEA
+441 SFVGAPLSDYKLEA

-481 IETPIGTGEGFFLWS
+481 IETPIGTGEVFFLWS

-515 SLNNAQEIVLTKN
+515 SLNNAQEIIVIKN

-571 NSGEFQYI
+571 NNGEFQYI

-592 NYTNSGKDTVRFS
+592 NHTNSGKDTVRFS

-628 KERETQLYF
+628 KERETQLLF

-678 DKLPYTATLNVRS
+678 DKLPYTATLNIRS
-691 AESKEVKFII
+691 AESKEVQFRV
-701 DNIPEDIAVFL
+701 DNIPENITVFL

-721 NNSAEYTTTITE
+721 NNRAEYTTTITE

-747 QRLEQI
+747 QRLEEI

>member
-182 NSIIAINAFDNA
+182 NATIAINAFDNA

-218 TNTGFITFYLA
+218 TNTGFITFYLN
-229 NQSYQATEASVEYCD
+229 NQSYQTTEASVEYCD

-379 NYLIQENDTV
+379 YYLIQENDTI
-389 TLQSDFMITNKVGL
+389 TLESDFMITNKVGL

-418 DTTNSVITGIIE
+418 DTTNGNITGIIE
-430 IETPILPTDKW
+430 VETDILSNSRW
-441 SFVGAPLSNYKLEA
+441 SFVGAPLSDYKLEV

-515 SLNNAQEIVLTKN
+515 SLNNAQEIIVTKN

-571 NSGEFQYI
+571 NNGEFQYI

-592 NYTNSGKDTVRFS
+592 NYANSGKDTVRFS
-605 KTQRKKNA
+605 KTQRKRNA

-628 KERETQLYF
+628 KERETQLLF

-691 AESKEVKFII
+691 AESKEVQFRV
-701 DNIPEDIAVFL
+701 DNIPENITVFL

-747 QRLEQI
+747 QRLEEI
-753 KTNEITIRNQNRE
+753 KTNEIAIKNQNRE

-772 LDNLQVKVF
+772 LDNLQVMVF
-781 NSLGQEIFSTKEKI
+781 NSLGQEVFSTKEKI
-795 FTLNKLS
+795 FTLNQLP

-809 AYNKNTIQT
+809 AFSKNAIQT
-818 AKIIIK
+818 SKIIIK

>member
-1 MKRIISSLCT
+1 MKKIVFLFFA
-11 VLLAI
+11 LLLTNLV
-16 SAIGQNTTFKVG
+16 IGQETFQIGVLIYKV
-28 DLTYEITSANTVEVH
+28 TSENTVEVN
-43 DCATSATSVTIP
+43 DCETSATSVIIP
-55 ETIVNTDDGITYNVT
+55 ENVINPNNGINYNVT
-70 SIGSNA
+70 SIGYKA
-76 FWSCYNI
+76 FYSCYNL

-88 PNSITSIGASAF
+88 PNSVTQIGANAF
-100 VSCTTMTNIII
+100 VSCTTMTNITI

-116 SIGNNAFQNCN
+116 TIGNNAFQGCN
-127 KLSSI
+127 NLSSI
-132 TLSNTLTSIGSS
+132 TLSNTLNSIGNN
-144 TFRTCSSLISIVI
+144 TFRNCINLTTIVI

-162 SISSQA
+162 SIASQA
-168 FLDCLSLTSVTLPE
+168 FLDCSSLTSVTLPE
-182 NSIIAINAFDNA
+182 NATIAINAFDNA

-218 TNTGFITFYLA
+218 TNTGFLTFHLGDET
-229 NQSYQATEASVEYCD
+229 YQATEASIEYCD
-244 KNKSG
+244 REKSG
-249 ALSIPESI
+249 AFFIPDSI
-257 IHNGVSLP
+257 IINCNSLP
-265 ITVIKGKAFYNC
+265 TTVIKDDAFANC
-277 KYLTSI
+277 TKLTSI
-283 TIPNTIKIIGTAGN
+283 TIGKEIKNIEDA
-297 TSGAFE
+297 AFY
-303 NCSELKS
+303 NCSKLDS
-310 IIIGKNVEYIGKY
+310 II
-323 AFRTCKKLETITCL
+323 CL
-337 AKIAPIFGDDVF
+337 ATTAPKLGSQVF
-349 SNQANANKTLF
+349 NETSNNRKLITPF
-360 VPYGSNY
+360 SSNY
-367 DSWQNIPYLKKT
+367 NFWKYYITWNKT

-389 TLQSDFMITNKVGL
+389 SLESDFMITNEVGL

-430 IETPILPTDKW
+430 IETPILDTTKW

-515 SLNNAQEIVLTKN
+515 SLNNAQEIIVTKN

-571 NSGEFQYI
+571 NNGEFQYI

-592 NYTNSGKDTVRFS
+592 NYANSGKDTVRFS
-605 KTQRKKNA
+605 KTQRKRNA

-691 AESKEVKFII
+691 AESKEVQFRV
-701 DNIPEDIAVFL
+701 DNIPENITVFL
-712 LDNGQEILM
+712 LDNRQEILM
-721 NNSAEYTTTITE
+721 NNCAEYTTTITE

-747 QRLEQI
+747 QRLEEI

-781 NSLGQEIFSTKEKI
+781 NSLGQEIFSTTDKI
-795 FTLNKLS
+795 FTLNQLP
-802 AGAYLIK
+802 AGTYLIK
-809 AYNKNTIQT
+809 AYCKSAIQT

>member
-1 MKRIISSLCT
+1 MKKIVFLFFA
-11 VLLAI
+11 LLLTNLV
-16 SAIGQNTTFKVG
+16 IGQETFQIGVLIYKV
-28 DLTYEITSANTVEVH
+28 TSENTVEVN
-43 DCATSATSVTIP
+43 DCETSATSVIIP
-55 ETIVNTDDGITYNVT
+55 ENVINPNNGINYNVT
-70 SIGSNA
+70 SIGYKA
-76 FWSCYNI
+76 FYSCYNL

-88 PNSITSIGASAF
+88 PNSVTQIGANAF
-100 VSCTTMTNIII
+100 VSCTTMTNITI

-116 SIGNNAFQNCN
+116 TIGNNAFQNCN

-132 TLSNTLTSIGSS
+132 TLSNTLTSIGST
-144 TFRTCSSLISIVI
+144 TFRNCSSLSSIII

-162 SISSQA
+162 SIFSQA

-182 NSIIAINAFDNA
+182 NATIAINAFDNA

-218 TNTGFITFYLA
+218 TNTGFLTFHLGDET
-229 NQSYQATEASVEYCD
+229 YQATEASIEYCD
-244 KNKSG
+244 REKSG
-249 ALSIPESI
+249 AFFIPDSI
-257 IHNGVSLP
+257 IINCNSLP
-265 ITVIKGKAFYNC
+265 TTVIKDDAFANC
-277 KYLTSI
+277 TKLTSI
-283 TIPNTIKIIGTAGN
+283 TIGKEIKNIEDA
-297 TSGAFE
+297 AFY
-303 NCSELKS
+303 NCSKLDS
-310 IIIGKNVEYIGKY
+310 II
-323 AFRTCKKLETITCL
+323 CL
-337 AKIAPIFGDDVF
+337 ATTAPKLGSQVF
-349 SNQANANKTLF
+349 NETSNNRKLITPF
-360 VPYGSNY
+360 SSNY
-367 DSWQNIPYLKKT
+367 NFWKSYITWSKT
-379 NYLIQENDTV
+379 YYLIQENDTI
-389 TLQSDFMITNKVGL
+389 TLESDFMITRKVGL

-430 IETPILPTDKW
+430 IETPILDTTKW

-481 IETPIGTGEGFFLWS
+481 IETPIETGEVFFLWS

-515 SLNNAQEIVLTKN
+515 SLNNAQEIIVTKN

-533 NGNWFALANP
+533 SGNWFALANP

-592 NYTNSGKDTVRFS
+592 NYANSGKDTVRFS
-605 KTQRKKNA
+605 KTQRKRNA

-691 AESKEVKFII
+691 SESKEIKFRV
-701 DNIPEDIAVFL
+701 DNIPEDITVFL

-721 NNSAEYTTTITE
+721 NNSEEYTTTITE

-766 IYIETS
+766 IYIETP
-772 LDNLQVKVF
+772 LDNLQIKVF

-795 FTLNKLS
+795 FTLNQLS
-802 AGAYLIK
+802 VGAYLIK

>member
-1 MKRIISSLCT
+1 MKRIISSLCA
-11 VLLAI
+11 VLLSVSAI
-16 SAIGQNTTFKVG
+16 SQNTLTVG
-28 DLTYEITSANTVEVH
+28 NLTYEITSENTVEVH
-43 DCATSATSVTIP
+43 DCATSAISVTIP
-55 ETIVNTDDGITYNVT
+55 ESIVNNGTTYNVT
-70 SIGSNA
+70 AIGSNA

-132 TLSNTLTSIGSS
+132 TLSNTLTSIGST
-144 TFRTCSSLISIVI
+144 TFRNCSSLSSIII

-162 SISSQA
+162 SIFSQA
-168 FLDCLSLTSVTLPE
+168 FANCSSLTSVTLPE

-218 TNTGFITFYLA
+218 TNTGFITFYLN
-229 NQSYQATEASVEYCD
+229 NQSYQTTEASVEYCD

-257 IHNGVSLP
+257 IHNGVSLL

-277 KYLTSI
+277 KDLTSI

-349 SNQANANKTLF
+349 SNKANANKTLF

-389 TLQSDFMITNKVGL
+389 SLESDFMITNEVGL

-418 DTTNSVITGIIE
+418 DTTNGVITGIIE
-430 IETPILPTDKW
+430 IETPILDTTKW

-455 IKPGTRDV
+455 IKPGTKDV

-515 SLNNAQEIVLTKN
+515 SLNNAQEIIVTKN

-605 KTQRKKNA
+605 KTQRKRNA

-628 KERETQLYF
+628 KERETQLLF

-691 AESKEVKFII
+691 AESKEVKFIV
-701 DNIPEDIAVFL
+701 DNIPEDITVFL

-721 NNSAEYTTTITE
+721 KNSAEYTTTITE

-747 QRLEQI
+747 QRLEEI
-753 KTNEITIRNQNRE
+753 KTNEIAIKNNNRE

>member
-1 MKRIISSLCT
+1 MKKIVFLFFALLLANFVIGQETFQIENLTYKISS
-11 VLLAI
+11 
-16 SAIGQNTTFKVG
+16 S
-28 DLTYEITSANTVEVH
+28 NTVEVY
-43 DCATSATSVTIP
+43 DCETSATSVTIP
-55 ETIVNTDDGITYNVT
+55 ESVIDTNNNTTYNVT
-70 SIGSNA
+70 SIGEKA
-76 FWSCYNI
+76 FQYNY
-83 SSIEI
+83 SLEQVEI
-88 PNSITSIGASAF
+88 PNSVTIIGNNAFQKCNKLPSITLSNTLNSIGSNAFLDCSAL
-100 VSCTTMTNIII
+100 SSIII

-116 SIGNNAFQNCN
+116 SIAH
-127 KLSSI
+127 
-132 TLSNTLTSIGSS
+132 
-144 TFRTCSSLISIVI
+144 
-157 PNSVT
+157 
-162 SISSQA
+162 QA
-168 FLDCLSLTSVTLPE
+168 FANCSSLTSVTLPE
-182 NSIIAINAFDNA
+182 NATIAINAFDNA

-218 TNTGFITFYLA
+218 TNTGFITFYLN
-229 NQSYQATEASVEYCD
+229 NQSYQTTEASVEYCD

-257 IHNGVSLP
+257 IHNGVSLL

-277 KYLTSI
+277 KDLTSI

-349 SNQANANKTLF
+349 SNKANANKTLF

-389 TLQSDFMITNKVGL
+389 SLESDFMITNEVGL

-430 IETPILPTDKW
+430 IETPILDTTKW
-441 SFVGAPLSNYKLEA
+441 SFVGAPLSDYKLEA

-515 SLNNAQEIVLTKN
+515 SLNNTQEIIVTKN

-533 NGNWFALANP
+533 
-543 YTFKLDVD
+543 
-551 SIISQNKTK
+551 
-560 IQGQDGIYKLN
+560 
-571 NSGEFQYI
+571 
-579 TEGEINVTEGFFL
+579 
-592 NYTNSGKDTVRFS
+592 SGKLVRIS
-605 KTQRKKNA
+605 KS
-613 KTEKKKEYITLKLQD
+613 IHL
-628 KERETQLYF
+628 
-637 SHNEKAKTN
+637 
-646 YDIFDANKLFSLT
+646 
-659 EITEPYFLTDG
+659 
-670 VALVKEEV
+670 
-678 DKLPYTATLNVRS
+678 
-691 AESKEVKFII
+691 
-701 DNIPEDIAVFL
+701 
-712 LDNGQEILM
+712 
-721 NNSAEYTTTITE
+721 
-733 GENAERFQLLVKKQ
+733 
-747 QRLEQI
+747 
-753 KTNEITIRNQNRE
+753 
-766 IYIETS
+766 
-772 LDNLQVKVF
+772 
-781 NSLGQEIFSTKEKI
+781 
-795 FTLNKLS
+795 
-802 AGAYLIK
+802 
-809 AYNKNTIQT
+809 
-818 AKIIIK
+818 

>member
-1 MKRIISSLCT
+1 MKKIVFLFFA
-11 VLLAI
+11 LLLTNLV
-16 SAIGQNTTFKVG
+16 IGQETFQIGVLIYKV
-28 DLTYEITSANTVEVH
+28 TSENTVEVN
-43 DCATSATSVTIP
+43 DCETSATSVIIP
-55 ETIVNTDDGITYNVT
+55 ENVINPNNGINYNVT
-70 SIGSNA
+70 SIGYKA
-76 FWSCYNI
+76 FYSCYNL

-88 PNSITSIGASAF
+88 PNSVTQIGANAF
-100 VSCTTMTNIII
+100 VSCTTMTNITI

-116 SIGNNAFQNCN
+116 TIGNNAFQNCN

-132 TLSNTLTSIGSS
+132 TLSNTLTSIGST
-144 TFRTCSSLISIVI
+144 TFRNCSSLSSIII

-162 SISSQA
+162 SIFSQA

-182 NSIIAINAFDNA
+182 NATIAINAFDNA

-218 TNTGFITFYLA
+218 TNTGFLTFHLGDET
-229 NQSYQATEASVEYCD
+229 YQATEASIEYCD
-244 KNKSG
+244 REKSG
-249 ALSIPESI
+249 AFFIPDSI
-257 IHNGVSLP
+257 IINSNSLP
-265 ITVIKGKAFYNC
+265 TTVIKDDAFAHC
-277 KYLTSI
+277 KKLTSI
-283 TIPNTIKIIGTAGN
+283 TIGKEIKNIEDE
-297 TSGAFE
+297 AFYD
-303 NCSELKS
+303 CSELVS
-310 IIIGKNVEYIGKY
+310 II
-323 AFRTCKKLETITCL
+323 CL
-337 AKIAPIFGDDVF
+337 ATTAPKLGSQVFKKTSPSRKLTIPFGSDYE
-349 SNQANANKTLF
+349 T
-360 VPYGSNY
+360 
-367 DSWQNIPYLKKT
+367 WQNAITWQKT
-379 NYLIQENDTV
+379 YYLIQENDTV
-389 TLQSDFMITNKVGL
+389 SLESDFMITNKVGL

-481 IETPIGTGEGFFLWS
+481 IESPIETGEGFFLWS

-515 SLNNAQEIVLTKN
+515 SLNNTQEIIVTKN

-571 NSGEFQYI
+571 NNGEFQYI

-592 NYTNSGKDTVRFS
+592 NYANSGKDTVRFS

-691 AESKEVKFII
+691 SESKEVKFIV
-701 DNIPEDIAVFL
+701 DNIPEDITVFL

-747 QRLEQI
+747 QRLEEI
-753 KTNEITIRNQNRE
+753 KTNEIAIKNNNRE